1 MKMMDTRWLLI
12 AADVIIVAFL
22 IYRLMLLV
30 RGTRA
35 AQMLV
40 GLAVL
45 VILSI
50 LAEWLHLATLNWLL
64 ASLRTVWVIAFLI
77 IFQPELRR
85 ALTQIGQGRIF
96 RGIVRVVEYAWLG
109 EIEKVL
115 EELSK
120 RGQGGLIVV
129 ERNVGLKTYIE
140 TGTPIGGKV
149 TEELLLTI
157 FTPPSPL
164 HDGAAII
171 QGDEVAAAGCILP
184 LSQRPDLESTLGT
197 RHRAAIGLSEETDAI
212 VLVVSEETQHI
223 SIAQNGV
230 LQKNIS
236 PNELKGRLSA
246 IMSTGERRQK
256 HRAEDLQ
263 TPA

>member
-1 MKMMDTRWLLI
+1 MIDTRWLLI

-45 VILSI
+45 VLLSI

-64 ASLRTVWVIAFLI
+64 NSLRTVWVIAFLI

-85 ALTQIGQGRIF
+85 ALTQIGQSGIF
-96 RGIVRVVEYAWLG
+96 RRIVHVADYGWLG

-120 RGQGGLIVV
+120 RGQGALIVL
-129 ERNVGLKTYIE
+129 ERNVGLRTYLE
-140 TGTPIGGKV
+140 TGTQIGGKV
-149 TEELLLTI
+149 TMELLLTI

-164 HDGAAII
+164 HDGAVII

-184 LSQRPDLESTLGT
+184 LSQRHDLESTLGT
-197 RHRAAIGLSEETDAI
+197 RHRAALGLSEETDAV
-212 VLVVSEETQHI
+212 VLVVSEETHHI
-223 SIAQNGV
+223 SIAERGV
-230 LQKNIS
+230 IQRNVS
-236 PNELKGRLSA
+236 PNELKGRLSELL
-246 IMSTGERRQK
+246 STHTRPRK
-256 HRAEDLQ
+256 
-263 TPA
+263 TPPAQGVEASS

>member
-1 MKMMDTRWLLI
+1 MIDTRWLLI
-12 AADVIIVAFL
+12 AADVIIVSFL

-45 VILSI
+45 VLLSI

-96 RGIVRVVEYAWLG
+96 RGIVRVVEYGWLG

-120 RGQGGLIVV
+120 RGQGALIVI
-129 ERNVGLKTYIE
+129 ERNTGLKNYIE
-140 TGTPIGGKV
+140 KGTAIEGAVSKD
-149 TEELLLTI
+149 LLLSI
-157 FTPPSPL
+157 FMPFSP
-164 HDGAAII
+164 
-171 QGDEVAAAGCILP
+171 
-184 LSQRPDLESTLGT
+184 
-197 RHRAAIGLSEETDAI
+197 
-212 VLVVSEETQHI
+212 
-223 SIAQNGV
+223 
-230 LQKNIS
+230 
-236 PNELKGRLSA
+236 
-246 IMSTGERRQK
+246 
-256 HRAEDLQ
+256 
-263 TPA
+263 